1 MQAFGHTFDEVIKR
15 DRDFGSLLLKI
26 KHAYDDYLTKV
37 TNEEPIARPP
47 SLASRLQQVGQK
59 DPEAEANKKIE
70 AMRSQLEKME
80 RQSAHQSAE
89 LNRLRHLLAE
99 KEGESLALHS
109 KVMSLTRKEL
119 IEAST

>member
-26 KHAYDDYLTKV
+26 KHAYDDYLNKI

-47 SLASRLQQVGQK
+47 SLASRLQQVSQK

-70 AMRSQLEKME
+70 SMRSQLEKME
-80 RQSAHQSAE
+80 RKAAHQSAE
-89 LNRLRHLLAE
+89 LNKLRHLLAE
-99 KEGESLALHS
+99 KEGENLVLQS
-109 KVMSLTRKEL
+109 KVV
-119 IEAST
+119 